1 MHSGISF
8 TYSNNYE
15 TNLVLTHNLHC
26 VKIPGTESYFSPVIN
41 INEKAKFAEKTLNS
55 SHDLDF
61 SLTLNKLMLHY
72 YWQNKYIT
80 CFDNK
85 LILNYNSFSNR
96 IFYFSE
102 KNLNNYNKKLTDFST
117 KIYMPLEEFNKKFTP
132 NIKNFSNLNDDQ
144 YYDALTSSIKID
156 DDKFRKFTD
165 DWSNLDLE

>member
-1 MHSGISF
+1 MILIKNKLILFFTNYFENVTCKVFKFTTQVCKGKNIGEIMHSGISF

-72 YWQNKYIT
+72 Y
-80 CFDNK
+80 
-85 LILNYNSFSNR
+85 
-96 IFYFSE
+96 
-102 KNLNNYNKKLTDFST
+102 
-117 KIYMPLEEFNKKFTP
+117 
-132 NIKNFSNLNDDQ
+132 
-144 YYDALTSSIKID
+144 
-156 DDKFRKFTD
+156 
-165 DWSNLDLE
+165 